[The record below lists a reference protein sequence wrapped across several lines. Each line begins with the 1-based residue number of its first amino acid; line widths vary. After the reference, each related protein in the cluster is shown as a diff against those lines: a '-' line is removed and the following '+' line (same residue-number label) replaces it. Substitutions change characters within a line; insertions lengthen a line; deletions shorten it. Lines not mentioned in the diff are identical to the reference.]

1 MGNAMMIIMGGIFLL
16 MLAPVAFAG
25 CASESYAKACTSC
38 SFDAQGKIDQSC
50 MDGYKTSG
58 TACVSTS
65 YPIMAAKYSAGN
77 CSQVDQCASELQ
89 SCVNQYSTGNDS
101 DDCKEGSVAICYASA
116 DECTRSAASE
126 CGEIQNVCKPPA
138 AMVLLVLAG
147 ALFYS
152 RR

>member
-1 MGNAMMIIMGGIFLL
+1 MKFYTMILIGLVLL
-16 MLAPVAFAG
+16 FMVPVAFAG
-25 CASESYAKACTSC
+25 CASESYAKACASC

-50 MDGYKTSG
+50 KDGYKSSG

-77 CSQVDQCASELQ
+77 CSQVDECASELQ
-89 SCVNQYSTGNDS
+89 SCVAQYSTGNDS
-101 DDCKEGSVAICYASA
+101 ADCKEGSVAVCYSSA
-116 DECTRSAASE
+116 DICTQSAAGKCSDLE
-126 CGEIQNVCKPPA
+126 SPCKAPA
-138 AMVLLVLAG
+138 AIFLLMLGG